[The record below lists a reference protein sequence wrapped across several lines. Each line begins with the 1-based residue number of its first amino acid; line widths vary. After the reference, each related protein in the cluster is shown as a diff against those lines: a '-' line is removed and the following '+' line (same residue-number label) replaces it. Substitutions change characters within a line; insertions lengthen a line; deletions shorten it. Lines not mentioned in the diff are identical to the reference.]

1 LENSHGAIISGV
13 TMMLKTGIS
22 EALESIDVLVNN
34 ISPSSFSSDEFITNS
49 GAGVIMAGI

>member
-22 EALESIDVLVNN
+22 EALESIEVLVNN